1 MMSNEAKA
9 MNCSEMNGIDT
20 EKVGSLAGNIQA
32 NESYGKFRFR
42 AKNRW
47 ISGASSETA
56 IQGFFAGGMER
67 TDRQAPFMIGA
78 DQPFFLAGTNTA
90 PNSVEYLLHALT
102 SCLTTTLAYHA
113 SVLGITIGA
122 IETSAEGDMN
132 AKGFFG
138 LSDKVHKGY
147 EHVRVTMRVESEADV
162 AVLSGLAMN
171 SPVYDMVSRA
181 AAVEFRLLTA

>member
-1 MMSNEAKA
+1 MSIEAKA
-9 MNCSEMNGIDT
+9 MNRTIINGIDSDH
-20 EKVGSLAGNIQA
+20 VLSLAGKIQE
-32 NESYGKFRFR
+32 NEDYGKFKFR
-42 AKNRW
+42 ANNRW

-56 IQGFFAGGMER
+56 VQDFFAGGMER
-67 TDRQAPFMIGA
+67 TDRQAPFVIMA

-90 PNSVEYLLHALT
+90 PNSVEHLLAALT

-113 SVLGITIGA
+113 SVQGITVGA
-122 IETSAEGDMN
+122 IETSAEGDLN

-147 EHVRVTMRVESEADV
+147 ECVRVTMRVESTAKVEALTD
-162 AVLSGLAMN
+162 LAMN

-181 AAVEFRLLTA
+181 ATVEFRLVTV